1 MQNTKEKD
9 AINKLFLDEIVFRMP
24 GYVFWKNR
32 QYVYLGCNENL
43 VKAAGLNSPDDF
55 IGKTD
60 YELPWSSH
68 ANEFQED
75 DESVMQSGL
84 PKLNIEEKLVHTNG
98 EISIV
103 LTNKVPLKD
112 ANGVVIGII
121 AIASDITERKNIEQQ
136 LILSKELAEA
146 ATLAKTEF
154 IANMSHDIR
163 TPLAGVCGLSEI
175 LELTLQDPKQKN
187 DAHLLHESGQELL
200 KMLNDMLD
208 DIKAN
213 KSSEKDIK
221 SDIIDLHQ
229 CIQNLI
235 KLEGPTI
242 TVKQLTVNYHIDEKI
257 PNYIISD
264 RKKIHRIL
272 LNLVGNA
279 IKFTPAGAIFI
290 HVKCL
295 ERTLSHVHVQFS
307 VADTGIG
314 IPKELQSKVF
324 DRFFRANP
332 SYHGIYK
339 GYGLGLHIAHAYA
352 TLLGGHITLN
362 SQENVG
368 STFYFDLTCEIAAP
382 RISNDQSQKD
392 HSKERLSSLSTS
404 TKDKK
409 IPHLLLVEDNPI
421 ALRVLQATVSNIGCY
436 FTSASNG
443 TAALELVKS
452 IPFDFVITD
461 IGLPDISGIQLTER
475 IREWEK
481 AQNKSSMPIIGLT
494 GHVKETAMV
503 ECLHSGMNNVFN
515 KPATM
520 EAVSSWLQQY

>member
-1 MQNTKEKD
+1 MQNEKEKD
-9 AINKLFLDEIVFRMP
+9 AINKLFLNEIVFRMP

-43 VKAAGLNSPDDF
+43 VKAAGLSSPADF

-68 ANEFQED
+68 ANEFQQD

-146 ATLAKTEF
+146 ASLAKTEF

-175 LELTLQDPKQKN
+175 LELTLEDPKQKN

-208 DIKAN
+208 DIKAD

-221 SDIIDLHQ
+221 SEIIDLHQ

-242 TVKQLTVNYHIDEKI
+242 TVKQLTVNYHIDEDI

-279 IKFTPAGAIFI
+279 IKFTPSGAIFI

-314 IPKELQSKVF
+314 IPRELQSKVF

-352 TLLGGHITLN
+352 NLLGGHITLN

-368 STFYFDLTCEIAAP
+368 STFYFDLTCEIAASP
-382 RISNDQSQKD
+382 ISKD
-392 HSKERLSSLSTS
+392 HSKEHLSSLSTS
-404 TKDKK
+404 TTNKK

-436 FTSASNG
+436 FTSAING
-443 TAALELVKS
+443 TAALELIKS
-452 IPFDFVITD
+452 TPFDFVITD

-481 AQNKSSMPIIGLT
+481 EQNKSSMPIIGLT

-503 ECLHSGMNNVFN
+503 ECLYSGMNGVFS

>member
-1 MQNTKEKD
+1 
-9 AINKLFLDEIVFRMP
+9 
-24 GYVFWKNR
+24 
-32 QYVYLGCNENL
+32 
-43 VKAAGLNSPDDF
+43 
-55 IGKTD
+55 
-60 YELPWSSH
+60 
-68 ANEFQED
+68 
-75 DESVMQSGL
+75 
-84 PKLNIEEKLVHTNG
+84 
-98 EISIV
+98 
-103 LTNKVPLKD
+103 
-112 ANGVVIGII
+112 
-121 AIASDITERKNIEQQ
+121 
-136 LILSKELAEA
+136 
-146 ATLAKTEF
+146 
-154 IANMSHDIR
+154 
-163 TPLAGVCGLSEI
+163 
-175 LELTLQDPKQKN
+175 
-187 DAHLLHESGQELL
+187 
-200 KMLNDMLD
+200 MLD

-421 ALRVLQATVSNIGCY
+421 ALRVLQATVSNM
-436 FTSASNG
+436 
-443 TAALELVKS
+443 
-452 IPFDFVITD
+452 ITD

>member
-1 MQNTKEKD
+1 MQNEKEKD
-9 AINKLFLDEIVFRMP
+9 AINELFLNEIVFRMP

-43 VKAAGLNSPDDF
+43 VKAAGLSSPADF

-68 ANEFQED
+68 ANEFQRD

-84 PKLNIEEKLVHTNG
+84 PRLNIEEKLVHTNG
-98 EISIV
+98 KISIV
-103 LTNKVPLKD
+103 LSNKVPLKD
-112 ANGVVIGII
+112 TNGVVIGII

-136 LILSKELAEA
+136 LIRAKELAESA
-146 ATLAKTEF
+146 ALAKTEF

-163 TPLAGVCGLSEI
+163 TPLAGICGLSEI
-175 LELTLQDPKQKN
+175 LEVTLQDPKQKN
-187 DAHLLHESGQELL
+187 DAHLLYESGQELL
-200 KMLNDMLD
+200 QMLNDILD
-208 DIKAN
+208 DIKAD
-213 KSSEKDIK
+213 KSREKDIK
-221 SDIIDLHQ
+221 YELVDLRQ
-229 CIQNLI
+229 CVQNLI

-242 TVKQLTVNYHIDEKI
+242 AVKQLKMTYHIDENI
-257 PNYIISD
+257 PNYIFSD

-279 IKFTPAGAIFI
+279 IKFTPSGQISI

-295 ERTLSHVHVQFS
+295 ERTASHIHVQFS

-314 IPKELQSKVF
+314 IPKELQNKVF

-352 TLLGGHITLN
+352 NLLGGRITLS
-362 SQENVG
+362 SQESVG
-368 STFYFDLTCEIAAP
+368 STFYFDLNCEITVSP
-382 RISNDQSQKD
+382 ISKD
-392 HSKERLSSLSTS
+392 HSKEPLSPSSFTQ
-404 TKDKK
+404 DKK
-409 IPHLLLVEDNPI
+409 IPHVLLVEDNPI
-421 ALRVLQATVSNIGCY
+421 ALRVLQATVSQIGCY
-436 FTSASNG
+436 CTSAVNG
-443 TAALELVKS
+443 TAALELIKS
-452 IPFDFVITD
+452 TPFDFVITD
-461 IGLPDISGIQLTER
+461 ISLPDISGIQLTER